1 MKDIK
6 QRIEKLLIDAEDCA
20 IISKL
25 ATNPAKRE
33 AFQTLADE
41 YRAMA
46 RKLERV
52 IDEMPTRIRHFRDKT
67 PPK

>member
-20 IISKL
+20 IISRL

-33 AFQTLADE
+33 AFQKLADE

-46 RKLERV
+46 RELGTIV
-52 IDEMPTRIRHFRDKT
+52 LDDAVPNNTD
-67 PPK
+67 PK